1 MTDLQTRHQAAQ
13 FLGVAVDV
21 EPVELKKLYRQLAKE
36 WHPDR
41 QGGDEARF
49 GQLSW
54 AYSVLMSPM
63 PKAAT
68 PGGPG
73 PGWSA
78 GVPVADA
85 PTEPIPAVTPETRR
99 PEAVPTVTVHRGVLT
114 WVRTHL
120 RVRLVLQ
127 ALVAA
132 AALLLVMARTGMAW
146 WSLGFAVPLAVLM
159 VARSMWLAAGRP
171 ELWWFDRDRKKG
183 PRKPNGPDDTPTG
196 PIPVITPEML
206 QQQRR

>member
-1 MTDLQTRHQAAQ
+1 MTDLKTRQRAAQ

-21 EPVELKKLYRQLAKE
+21 EPVELKRLYRQLAKE

-54 AYSVLMSPM
+54 AYSVLMQPM
-63 PKAAT
+63 PTAAGT
-68 PGGPG
+68 V

-78 GVPVADA
+78 GPAAAADDA
-85 PTEPIPAVTPETRR
+85 WTEPIPVVTPEMAR
-99 PEAVPTVTVHRGVLT
+99 PEAVPTVNVQRGVMT

-120 RVRLVLQ
+120 RVRLVVQ
-127 ALVAA
+127 ALLAA
-132 AALLLVMARTGMAW
+132 AALVLVMAQTGLAW
-146 WSLGFAVPLAVLM
+146 WSLGFAVPLALVL
-159 VARSMWLAAGRP
+159 VARSVWLALGRP
-171 ELWWFDRDRKKG
+171 QVPWFDRDRKRG
-183 PRKPNGPDDTPTG
+183 PRRPKGPDDTPTG

-206 QQQRR
+206 QQQR